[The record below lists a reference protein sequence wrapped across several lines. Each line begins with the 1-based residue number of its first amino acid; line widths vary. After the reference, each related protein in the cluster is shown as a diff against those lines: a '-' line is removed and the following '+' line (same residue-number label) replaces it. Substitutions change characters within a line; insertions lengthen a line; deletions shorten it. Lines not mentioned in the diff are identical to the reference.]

1 MDDFPNPARRRLML
15 GAMSAGAGALLPW
28 ELARAQELDKNSLS
42 IAYPVDVPTWDP
54 NAVSIPTIQAIY
66 QTVFDS
72 PLRYSPHLKLE
83 PRQVT
88 QWKWQDDKATRLE
101 ITLRDDILFHDGSKM
116 TMEDVR
122 YSLSERAK
130 ADKKLLV
137 GGMLN
142 TLADIEIQSP
152 TKGVMV
158 FNRSTPAAPIY
169 LGFLAVYVVPKAY
182 MTKVGPEEFNARPIG
197 AGPYRMVSHE
207 RGSRI
212 VLEAFDKYWGGVAPI
227 RHVTFLIVP
236 EPAARVA
243 LVESSRAGV
252 AVQLPMR
259 EIQRLSTKPGLT
271 TKIYPFSEVYM
282 LRIPSYVK
290 PFDDDHVRA
299 AMHLSIDTAALSKA
313 FYGGVAKPLSVMTPE
328 GTPSF
333 VDFKFPFDKAKAI
346 EELKAAGYS
355 PGNPVSLTLLSTNGT
370 FPNDYD
376 MARAIAQM
384 WKAVGINATIE
395 ETTPAK
401 LVEAAQN
408 GKLTGALL
416 YSWANSTGDPEN
428 YAGRIFDPRLRFAT
442 WKDMSLAPLIDNLMT
457 EVDESKRMA
466 GYKALN
472 VLSSQKSW
480 AIPLLQGVTTVA
492 YASALQPV
500 LFDSGYVLPV
510 EYKYK

>member
-1 MDDFPNPARRRLML
+1 
-15 GAMSAGAGALLPW
+15 
-28 ELARAQELDKNSLS
+28 
-42 IAYPVDVPTWDP
+42 
-54 NAVSIPTIQAIY
+54 
-66 QTVFDS
+66 
-72 PLRYSPHLKLE
+72 
-83 PRQVT
+83 
-88 QWKWQDDKATRLE
+88 
-101 ITLRDDILFHDGSKM
+101 
-116 TMEDVR
+116 
-122 YSLSERAK
+122 
-130 ADKKLLV
+130 
-137 GGMLN
+137 
-142 TLADIEIQSP
+142 
-152 TKGVMV
+152 
-158 FNRSTPAAPIY
+158 
-169 LGFLAVYVVPKAY
+169 
-182 MTKVGPEEFNARPIG
+182 
-197 AGPYRMVSHE
+197 
-207 RGSRI
+207 
-212 VLEAFDKYWGGVAPI
+212 
-227 RHVTFLIVP
+227 VP

-243 LVESSRAGV
+243 LVESGRAGV

-271 TKIYPFSEVYM
+271 TKVYPFSEVYM

-346 EELKAAGYS
+346 EELKASGYS
-355 PGNPVSLTLLSTNGT
+355 TSNPVSLTLLSTNGT

-384 WKAVGINATIE
+384 WKAVGITATIE

-401 LVEAAQN
+401 LIEAAQN
-408 GKLTGALL
+408 GKLTGVLL

-492 YASALQPV
+492 YQSSLQPV